1 MSDTWGNPLGFLFA
15 GDKNDPRV
23 NQQLRQRI
31 ALAMMARDKKYP
43 KNVGEG
49 LSAIGDAIAERK
61 MMQSLLQGDLSQ
73 QDQAKAAA
81 SGLTGAPPA
90 AAASPQ
96 SYAPPDSLPPAV
108 AAINSAASQGDA
120 APLVPPEAQPPPPL
134 ETAPSQPASMLAPQ
148 MPTGIQGVTATPLSQ
163 AMNPQ
168 PMLPPQARV
177 APAPAPG
184 PQAGADG
191 YNMLDAQTG
200 LKRPGS
206 GRTQDAVMRAYPNNP
221 DMQAYL
227 SSLSAGEWRGPGDV
241 SSTGARGPWQF
252 VPGTARQYGLSNPD
266 DVDAS
271 AMAAKQ
277 FTQDNA
283 ATFER
288 INGRPPTMAEL
299 AVMHQQGGATGA
311 NMVAGTGNASPRNLS
326 LNNVDPGAGPGAAV
340 ARIKGYYGLPD
351 RPVDTR
357 DAIASQLLAQGG
369 DPTAP
374 AVPPPNPTMT
384 GANGSPDQRL
394 ALAAPQGPVSDI
406 QSAPPVP
413 SGIRAAPPVQV
424 AQAAPKA
431 AFDYV
436 MPAQGAVKP
445 PQQVPL
451 SPEGQKALAVLNANP
466 NNDYIKNGQVGQ
478 TYANALADQKLRQ
491 DQANEEYKAQLT
503 QARELEMKRQEQIA
517 TQAKRGVEG
526 QEAQA
531 KASMEAGKAAI
542 ASRIGGQD
550 PEKFLSNLAQDRD
563 AAQQSVNILKQSKIA
578 KQALNEGIVTGAG
591 ADFRVNMEK
600 MKAMFGNESAAQLAA
615 RSEQYLAAVKSTL
628 NGAIQNIQGKDPK
641 VTDSDVK
648 VASGLIGADLN
659 LQNQT
664 LHKLVDQ
671 TIESQH
677 QKLNK
682 YEDLKDYYIGGT
694 KLEKM
699 YDIRTD
705 PTVTDKRFIDRLVEN
720 KNDPEARRQFDQRF
734 GAGAAE
740 LEIARAQRQSRRPQS
755 GGN

>member
-1 MSDTWGNPLGFLFA
+1 MAYETGSPLGFFF
-15 GDKNDPRV
+15 GNDSSDPRV

-43 KNVGEG
+43 RNVGEG

-61 MMQSLLQGDLSQ
+61 MMQSLLQGDLAQ
-73 QDQAKAAA
+73 Q
-81 SGLTGAPPA
+81 SVNPPA
-90 AAASPQ
+90 ATPMAAASPATQ

-108 AAINSAASQGDA
+108 AAINSAASQGDQ

-148 MPTGIQGVTATPLSQ
+148 MPTSLQGVDATPIGQ
-163 AMNPQ
+163 AVNPQ
-168 PMLPPQARV
+168 PMLPPQA
-177 APAPAPG
+177 PPPG

-191 YNMLDAQTG
+191 YNMLDAQAG

-299 AVMHQQGGATGA
+299 AVMHQQGGTTGA

-394 ALAAPQGPVSDI
+394 ALAAPQGPASDI
-406 QSAPPVP
+406 QSAPPMP
-413 SGIRAAPPVQV
+413 SGIRAAPPVQM
-424 AQAAPKA
+424 AQAQPQAIPGYVPPPPGAP
-431 AFDYV
+431 
-436 MPAQGAVKP
+436 QGP
-445 PQQVPL
+445 PIAKMSQREAEL
-451 SPEGQKALAVLNANP
+451 TNWLNAEKARGNP
-466 NNDYIKNGQVGQ
+466 YAEAK
-478 TYANALADQKLRQ
+478 ANAAGLQDLQNERITRQ
-491 DQANEEYKAQLT
+491 NAANEMYKAQIARDTEQFKLNLT
-503 QARELEMKRQEQIA
+503 GRMDQSKRIQDLAEQQQKLIGGAAPTADPRVLGTPQSPQRTGIPTVPPVPPGITPQQWAEKQAPEMVKAVSAVEKATPQFSDMMDLLKQAREHPGREWGIGK
-517 TQAKRGVEG
+517 TSDYAKRMPGTDAYGFGKIMDQIGGKNFLNAYQSLKGGGSITEIEG
-526 QEAQA
+526 SKAEAAQA
-531 KASMEAGKAAI
+531 
-542 ASRIGGQD
+542 R
-550 PEKFLSNLAQDRD
+550 LAT
-563 AAQQSVNILKQSKIA
+563 AQ
-578 KQALNEGIVTGAG
+578 TRP
-591 ADFRVNMEK
+591 DFD
-600 MKAMFGNESAAQLAA
+600 KAMVDFEKAVRQDMETVQRKVNRPVTAWRKPGDNETTAPDIGQ
-615 RSEQYLAAVKSTL
+615 RSGDKE
-628 NGAIQNIQGKDPK
+628 
-641 VTDSDVK
+641 
-648 VASGLIGADLN
+648 
-659 LQNQT
+659 
-664 LHKLVDQ
+664 
-671 TIESQH
+671 
-677 QKLNK
+677 
-682 YEDLKDYYIGGT
+682 YIGGNPA
-694 KLEKM
+694 
-699 YDIRTD
+699 D
-705 PTVTDKRFIDRLVEN
+705 PMSW
-720 KNDPEARRQFDQRF
+720 RRVQ
-734 GAGAAE
+734 
-740 LEIARAQRQSRRPQS
+740 
-755 GGN
+755 